1 MKTVTSL
8 MKMITV
14 PVTNFASTFSGPN
27 VTLGL
32 SYGKTLG
39 EIIRF
44 PADIARAQFANRQSQ
59 WLRLDSQTVAQ
70 QQSTADFY
78 LANGL
83 IRAKL
88 DVTPT
93 FDNGFSVP
101 AAQAH
106 AEVAP

>member
-1 MKTVTSL
+1 
-8 MKMITV
+8 
-14 PVTNFASTFSGPN
+14 
-27 VTLGL
+27 
-32 SYGKTLG
+32 LG

-59 WLRLDSQTVAQ
+59 WQRLDAPTVAQ

-93 FDNGFSVP
+93 FDRGFNVP
-101 AAQAH
+101 VTPVH
-106 AEVAP
+106 AEAAP

>member
-1 MKTVTSL
+1 ML
-8 MKMITV
+8 
-14 PVTNFASTFSGPN
+14 F
-27 VTLGL
+27 
-32 SYGKTLG
+32 
-39 EIIRF
+39 R
-44 PADIARAQFANRQSQ
+44 SQ
-59 WLRLDSQTVAQ
+59 WQPLNAKTVAQ

-106 AEVAP
+106 AEATP